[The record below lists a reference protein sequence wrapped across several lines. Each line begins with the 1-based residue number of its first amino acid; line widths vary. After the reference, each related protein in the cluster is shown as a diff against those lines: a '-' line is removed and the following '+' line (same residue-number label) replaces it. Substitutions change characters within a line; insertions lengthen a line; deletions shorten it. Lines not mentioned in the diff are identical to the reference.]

1 MKKMEFLMAIESQG
15 DHPIECDLQN
25 LRIYFE
31 STECMQLQKVKMPLL
46 VHKEPTALD
55 QCEGI
60 ESLTEAQKNL

>member
-1 MKKMEFLMAIESQG
+1 MAIESQG

-46 VHKEPTALD
+46 VCKEPTALD

-60 ESLTEAQKNL
+60 EGLIEAQKNL